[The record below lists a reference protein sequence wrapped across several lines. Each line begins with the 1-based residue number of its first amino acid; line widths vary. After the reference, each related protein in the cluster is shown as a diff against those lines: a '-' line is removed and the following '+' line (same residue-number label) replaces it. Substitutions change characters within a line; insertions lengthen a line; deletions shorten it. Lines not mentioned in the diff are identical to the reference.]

1 MEVKME
7 TVVMSLQKHRRQQ
20 EPRHATHRGK
30 TDNRGGESS
39 PWLASN
45 IGASRVGSP
54 LYRFRSATSGL
65 GTLEMRQYRAQALL
79 TVVLAAAAWSATGM
93 PLPALEAEENA
104 LNEVSE
110 GGLLVLVPTL
120 PLDEHERSGQDLKRE
135 VEYDLIS
142 IPEDVLRREIRQ
154 VVQQYGTPR

>member
-1 MEVKME
+1 MESPVDL
-7 TVVMSLQKHRRQQ
+7 TVILQLQ
-20 EPRHATHRGK
+20 
-30 TDNRGGESS
+30 
-39 PWLASN
+39 
-45 IGASRVGSP
+45 
-54 LYRFRSATSGL
+54 
-65 GTLEMRQYRAQALL
+65 MRQYRAQALL
-79 TVVLAAAAWSATGM
+79 TVVLAAAWSAAGM
-93 PLPALEAEENA
+93 PLPVLEAEENA

-154 VVQQYGTPR
+154 VVQQYGAPR